1 MGSSNVQMAKY
12 LLLSRSIYSRT
23 KGKNVTISYSKSSR
37 GLNTMKSHVTG
48 FMTFKL
54 MYGAKAMTLYEL
66 RHGSP

>member
-1 MGSSNVQMAKY
+1 MAKY

-37 GLNTMKSHVTG
+37 GLNTMKSHVIG

-54 MYGAKAMTLYEL
+54 MYGAKEMTM
-66 RHGSP
+66 